1 MSEENVSPAAP
12 DENTADAAALQ
23 RSVERLEAKNRELI
37 QEKQRAKAEAAEVEE
52 LRKFK
57 QDHEQAKLESEGKYA
72 EARQKLQEQ
81 FDGVVKEKDQR
92 ISELEARVKEL
103 EVMTPAV
110 SALADL
116 VHDPQLVISS
126 KLGNRQIERD
136 ADGSVVVVDGLQR
149 MPVTDWAQQLPN
161 WMLKAPKPQGSGAPT
176 GKASTASVSG
186 DPDLKYFVPA
196 SKGGDFNLTEQG
208 RIFRTNPGRY
218 AQLKEKAQSA

>member
-12 DENTADAAALQ
+12 EENTADAAALQ
-23 RSVERLEAKNRELI
+23 RSVEKLEAKNRELRA
-37 QEKQRAKAEAAEVEE
+37 EKDRAKAEVAEVEA

-81 FDGVVKEKDQR
+81 FDGVVKEKDAR
-92 ISELEARVKEL
+92 IAELEAKVKEM

-176 GKASTASVSG
+176 GKASTANVSG

-208 RIFRTNPGRY
+208 RILRTNRGRY
-218 AQLKEKAQSA
+218 DQLKKLAQSA

>member
-92 ISELEARVKEL
+92 IAELEAKVKEM

>member
-12 DENTADAAALQ
+12 DESTADAAALQ
-23 RSVERLEAKNRELI
+23 RSVERLEAKNRELKA
-37 QEKQRAKAEAAEVEE
+37 EKDRAKAEVAEVEA

-81 FDGVVKEKDQR
+81 FDGVVKEKDAR
-92 ISELEARVKEL
+92 IAELEAKVKEM

>member
-12 DENTADAAALQ
+12 EENTADAAALQ
-23 RSVERLEAKNRELI
+23 RSVERLEAKNRELK
-37 QEKQRAKAEAAEVEE
+37 QEKDRAKAEVAEVEA

-81 FDGVVKEKDQR
+81 FDDVVKEKDAR
-92 ISELEARVKEL
+92 IAELEAKVKEM

-126 KLGNRQIERD
+126 KLGNRQVERD
-136 ADGSVVVVDGLQR
+136 ADGSVVVVDGLKR

>member
-1 MSEENVSPAAP
+1 MSEENISPAAP

-23 RSVERLEAKNRELI
+23 RSVERLETKNRELI

-92 ISELEARVKEL
+92 IAELEAKVKEM

-176 GKASTASVSG
+176 GKASTASVNG

>member
-1 MSEENVSPAAP
+1 
-12 DENTADAAALQ
+12 
-23 RSVERLEAKNRELI
+23 
-37 QEKQRAKAEAAEVEE
+37 
-52 LRKFK
+52 
-57 QDHEQAKLESEGKYA
+57 LESEGKYA
-72 EARQKLQEQ
+72 EARQNLQEQ

-92 ISELEARVKEL
+92 IAELESKVKEM

-110 SALADL
+110 SALAEL

-176 GKASTASVSG
+176 GKASTANVSG

-218 AQLKEKAQSA
+218 AQLKEKAQNV